1 MKKLSKLL
9 LLVATCFMCSVTA
22 KADTGLT
29 EVMGGNSV
37 ETATWVSFNE
47 DYVSTKGENED
58 LYYKFTTPNK
68 KAWYFLYVKNIN
80 IPTRY
85 SNTSYYDYDDGDF
98 DVYIENAYGEYIER
112 TGNSANHP
120 TKAVTM
126 QTVLEPN
133 TTYYIHADGYYGG
146 NFRFHLYYN
155 EDKIGDSENEATRIS
170 LNSKVNGTID
180 GLGDADWYSFKTSNL
195 KNYKLLFKNVG
206 GKDTRAFVFNQYG
219 ETIVDNLV
227 DRQHLSDYCYY
238 GELEMSGLQPNTM
251 YYIKVVS
258 YDSDDYNNEYLVSV
272 YPNRTT
278 IQDATVSYTTTF
290 KYTGKTI
297 QPYVKVTYNGNT
309 LSKGTDY
316 TISYS
321 NNKKPGKGKITIKGM
336 NGYTGTITKYFDILP
351 KKQTIKK
358 LSNLSGRKM
367 KVSYTKNK
375 NVTGY
380 EIQYSPYKNFLYYTQ
395 TVKVKGKNNTSK
407 TIKNLT
413 KNQTYY
419 VRVRSYVKSGSN
431 TVAGNWSSVKKVK
444 IKK

>member
-9 LLVATCFMCSVTA
+9 LLVATCFMCSITA

-29 EVMGGNSV
+29 EVMGGYSV
-37 ETATWVSFNE
+37 ETATPISFNE

-80 IPTRY
+80 IPARY
-85 SNTSYYDYDDGDF
+85 SNSYDDSDF
-98 DVYIENAYGEYIER
+98 DAYIENAYGEYIKK
-112 TGNSANHP
+112 TGYSANQP
-120 TKAVTM
+120 TEAVTM

-133 TTYYIHADGYYGG
+133 TTYYIHADGKNGG
-146 NFRFHLYYN
+146 NFRFYLYYH
-155 EDKIGDSENEATRIS
+155 EDKVGDWKEEASRIF
-170 LNSKVNGTID
+170 LNNKVNGTID
-180 GLGDADWYSFKTSNL
+180 GLDDVDWYAFKTTNL
-195 KNYKLLFKNVG
+195 KNYKLLFENVG
-206 GKDTRAFVFNQYG
+206 GADCSVYVYNQYG
-219 ETIVDNLV
+219 ETIVDNL
-227 DRQHLSDYCYY
+227 LSIWPWIAF
-238 GELEMSGLQPNTM
+238 GEFEMNDLQPNTM

-258 YDSDDYNNEYLVSV
+258 YNSDYYTNEYLVSV
-272 YPNRTT
+272 YPNRTA
-278 IQDATVSYTTTF
+278 IQDATVTYTTTF

-297 QPYVKVTYNGNT
+297 QPYVKVTYNGTT

-358 LSNLSGRKM
+358 VSNLSGRKM
-367 KVSYTKNK
+367 KVSYTKDN

-380 EIQYSPYKNFLYYTQ
+380 EIQYSPYKNFLYDTQ